1 MNNIRQR
8 AAGLMALVAIIG
20 IVIVLPLVLL
30 AVGADPL
37 PHTVP
42 SWDTIRTALTS
53 PDDGT
58 LTLSVIKIIAWASW
72 AFLSLS
78 ILLEVVSRIRG
89 IHAPT
94 LPGLRMPQSA
104 ARGLVGAAIMLFAA
118 SPVVAQAAN
127 AAPLPAH
134 QVATAS
140 THATVDT
147 HTAKAEHKRSER
159 AAAAKE
165 ARSPSAP
172 TVKYTVQRGDS
183 LWSIARDYL
192 GSGQRY
198 TEIAALNH
206 QTLGDNPGFLK
217 PGWVLQVPDESGPPA
232 HEHVVTVKPGDT
244 LSGIAEHELGDAD
257 QVPEIVAATAQ
268 TIQPGG
274 AHLTNPNL
282 IEPGWKIVIPGKTG
296 AANHPKLSRP
306 TGHATPHNPPRR
318 HTPPASSAP
327 AAPSAQP
334 PATQPAQ
341 PLPVTPT
348 PPAHVPSGDSTPR
361 GNDVHQAAAAGV
373 HQESTAPWMLTGLT
387 GAGMVLAGGLWMA
400 LRRRRAAQFRARR
413 PGKTIA
419 VPPPELAAVEKTI
432 VTVGAQAVPMV
443 VQIDAILRHLAV
455 QTQDDTMPSI
465 AALKWTPEQTVL
477 HLSDAAT
484 LPVPWTGTDDGL
496 HWTMTAEAADGLV
509 TGSDDEY
516 DDRAAPL
523 PMLVA
528 IGSGDEG
535 DVWLI
540 NLEDFGALNISGDVE
555 RGREFVRYLVAELA
569 VNDWSEGVRVDC
581 VGIADGLD
589 QLDPARIRLHPDPE
603 RGDIAAELLAD
614 AIGTLEQAGGV
625 DVTTARAHQHGD
637 DAWQARVMIVDLAG
651 RQPSKELRQVLE
663 LIESH
668 PGLTGTAVLLNR
680 SGASDDHLVEVELHI
695 DADGRVSM
703 PAVGLELA
711 AVTLTQEEAQG
722 CAQVFGQADEPDTD
736 IPVAEN
742 AAGWHAFVNEAGALR
757 DEYTL
762 ERTADAD
769 DAHSVLAGDDQEYV
783 TLAATTPE
791 DLAVLAPKIPDAVR
805 DQLHETDPDLDADVE
820 AWFSDDCAR
829 PRLSVLGPVSAR
841 TRGDAVAVAKRK
853 AYYTELLAYLV
864 TRPAGVTPAQLGE
877 VFNIADG
884 TVRRDVNTLREW
896 LGTDPVT
903 GQKYLPGAKESAAAR
918 ERGMGVYQ
926 VSGVLFDGDL
936 FRRLRARGEAR
947 GADGMQD
954 LRRALTLVSGI
965 PFDQLR
971 TGGGAWLTEGDRL
984 DHHMVCGIVDV
995 AHMVTTEALRNGD
1008 VTTARAAAETAALA
1022 APREE
1027 IPRLDLAAVAAAEGH
1042 NAEAERILRADVVN
1056 RSDDGLAPTELS
1068 ERTET
1073 IIRNRDWL
1081 NPDKAA
1087 S

>member
-1 MNNIRQR
+1 MNKIRQR
-8 AAGLMALVAIIG
+8 AAGLMALLAIIG

-37 PHTVP
+37 PRTVP

-58 LTLSVIKIIAWASW
+58 LALSVIKIIAWASW

-89 IHAPT
+89 ISAPS

-134 QVATAS
+134 QAVNASAHAATD
-140 THATVDT
+140 THAD
-147 HTAKAEHKRSER
+147 KASHGHPDR
-159 AAAAKE
+159 APASNEAA
-165 ARSPSAP
+165 PSGP

-183 LWSIARDYL
+183 LWSIAREYL

-206 QTLGDNPGFLK
+206 QTLGDHPGFLK

-232 HEHVVTVKPGDT
+232 HDHVVTVKPGDT
-244 LSGIAEHELGDAD
+244 LSAIAEHELGDAD
-257 QVPEIVAATAQ
+257 QVPEIVAAT
-268 TIQPGG
+268 THTVQPGG
-274 AHLTNPNL
+274 VHLTNPNL
-282 IEPGWKIVIPGKTG
+282 IEPGWKIVIPDKTS
-296 AANHPKLSRP
+296 AANHPTSP
-306 TGHATPHNPPRR
+306 DPASTTGPRKAP
-318 HTPPASSAP
+318 HTPPASTAP
-327 AAPSAQP
+327 TPPGTQP
-334 PATQPAQ
+334 PATRPVQPRA
-341 PLPVTPT
+341 VTPT

-361 GNDVHQAAAAGV
+361 GNDVPQSATAGGAHQG
-373 HQESTAPWMLTGLT
+373 STAPWMLTGLT

-419 VPPPELAAVEKTI
+419 VPPPELDAVEKTI
-432 VTVGAQAVPMV
+432 VTVGAQAAPMV

-455 QTQDDTMPSI
+455 QTRDDTMPSI
-465 AALKWTPEQTVL
+465 AALQWTPEQTVL

-484 LPVPWTGTDDGL
+484 LPDPWIGADDRL
-496 HWTMTAEAADGLV
+496 HWTMTAEAADGLA

-528 IGSGDEG
+528 IGSGEEG
-535 DVWLI
+535 DLWLI
-540 NLEDFGALNISGDVE
+540 NLEDFGALNVSGDVE
-555 RGREFVRYLVAELA
+555 RAREFVRYLVAELA

-589 QLDPARIRLHPDPE
+589 QLDPARIRLHQDTE
-603 RGDIAAELLAD
+603 QADTAAELLAD
-614 AIGTLEQAGGV
+614 AIGTLEQAEGV
-625 DVTTARAHQHGD
+625 NVTTARAHQHGD

-651 RQPSKELRQVLE
+651 QQPSEELRQVLE

-680 SGASDDHLVEVELHI
+680 SGASDDRLAEVELHI

-703 PAVGLELA
+703 PAAGLELA

-722 CAQVFGQADEPDTD
+722 CAQVFGQADKPDTD
-736 IPVAEN
+736 IPVAED

-757 DEYTL
+757 GEYTL
-762 ERTADAD
+762 DRTADAD

-783 TLAATTPE
+783 TAAATTPE
-791 DLAVLAPKIPDAVR
+791 DLAALAPKIPDTVR
-805 DQLHETDPDLDADVE
+805 DQLHESDPDLDADVE

-829 PRLSVLGPVSAR
+829 PRLSVLGPVTAR

-877 VFNIADG
+877 DFNIADG

-926 VSGVLFDGDL
+926 VSGVLLDGDL

-947 GADGMQD
+947 GTDGMQD

-1022 APREE
+1022 APHEE

-1042 NAEAERILRADVVN
+1042 NGEAERILRADVVN

-1073 IIRNRDWL
+1073 IIRNRNWL

-1087 S
+1087 G